1 MLPRIISE
9 QNAAALV
16 SSSSLLLFPPGNDT
30 KRVASFAFKEVAI
43 HSARAHGKLT
53 LYAVN
58 IWDAR
63 SGQLSFCLRVFVCAC
78 CLSTR
83 MKGKGRSDVVEE
95 EKRGAKYDDDGATV
109 EVRLVGVCDA
119 TRVRGKDQ

>member
-1 MLPRIISE
+1 
-9 QNAAALV
+9 
-16 SSSSLLLFPPGNDT
+16 
-30 KRVASFAFKEVAI
+30 
-43 HSARAHGKLT
+43 
-53 LYAVN
+53 
-58 IWDAR
+58 
-63 SGQLSFCLRVFVCAC
+63 
-78 CLSTR
+78 